1 LPVGGAKT
9 KSDINFIITIIG
21 EKIIKK
27 SPYIL
32 VLKKNLDMQMKF
44 FFSFQIGFV
53 SLISLF
59 LSIWIV
65 QLYKSVIIKPLVE
78 ITRFMNKEN
87 NQTDMIKFLQEM
99 KKKEQ
104 KEKNL
109 QQLEK
114 QAEVKRHQ
122 QAENIKKALSFSTKH
137 IRIKVEKQ
145 KEEE

>member
-1 LPVGGAKT
+1 MPVGGAKT